1 MENVTSVL
9 PYFQT
14 FLAFCNICVM
24 LWVFRNFLRKP
35 HDTLDAKISDM
46 KKQILSLELKL
57 QEVERSLDLGNDGFR
72 EQRETNRVMQN
83 CMLALIDFELSYC
96 SHTNYTE
103 DTTDLL
109 EAKKILR
116 DHLADK

>member
-1 MENVTSVL
+1 MDITAVL

-24 LWVFRNFLRKP
+24 LWIFKNFLNKP
-35 HDTLDAKISDM
+35 HDTLEAKVSDL
-46 KKQILSLELKL
+46 KQEVLGIQVKL
-57 QEVERSLDLGNDGFR
+57 QEVERSLNMGNDGFR
-72 EQRETNRVMQN
+72 EQRDTNRVMQN

-103 DTTDLL
+103 DTTDLI

-116 DHLADK
+116 EHLADK